1 MVQKQSRHP
10 RRSDDEW
17 IALIHECRNSGM
29 SDKAWCETKKIQPSN
44 LYYHIRRLR
53 EKSCILPLTN
63 HTATLQPKQ
72 EVVEI
77 QMESLADTVT
87 PLNGSSTEQ
96 EEIFANTSAIR
107 ISIGRC
113 KVDISNSADSATIY
127 NTLAALHNL
136 C

>member
-53 EKSCILPLTN
+53 EKSCELPLTN
-63 HTATLQPKQ
+63 HAATLHPKQ

-77 QMESLADTVT
+77 QMKSFADTAA
-87 PLNGSSTEQ
+87 PLNDSLTEQ
-96 EEIFANTSAIR
+96 AEMTANISAIR

-113 KVDISNSADSATIY
+113 KVDISNSADSTTIY
-127 NTLAALHNL
+127 NTLAALHSL